1 MTENTKAEGR
11 RKRVQR
17 LQRDNTHHT
26 HHSVTQHSSN
36 SAEQHTPPHFLTH
49 NKHHIT
55 QREKGDWT
63 IRKGVGQ
70 RKMPDPIRRQGITTH
85 TTPRHSIRPQDKR
98 QGGHQHTDG
107 GHQHTAAL
115 HSPCHPTIHYAT
127 PPSTTAPP
135 STTTRGE
142 RTEDT
147 PPHEQHRHT
156 LTTRT
161 PHARQWNSS
170 MT

>member
-115 HSPCHPTIHYAT
+115 HSPCHPTIHNGPT
-127 PPSTTAPP
+127 LHNDEGGTD
-135 STTTRGE
+135 RGY
-142 RTEDT
+142 
-147 PPHEQHRHT
+147 P
-156 LTTRT
+156 TTRT
-161 PHARQWNSS
+161 AQTHTHHTHTTRPAMEQ
-170 MT
+170 